1 MLERIAFYS
10 DYEKMWRQAV
20 LYLLLRTVT
29 KKYVNSGAI
38 KVNVYIIT
46 YTSIISGFYLQ
57 IICASPIGI
66 NRWKLAVFSAESRF
80 YSTNSEA

>member
-20 LYLLLRTVT
+20 LYLLQRTVT

-66 NRWKLAVFSAESRF
+66 NRWKLEVFSAESRF

>member
-1 MLERIAFYS
+1 MMERIAFYS

-38 KVNVYIIT
+38 KVNVYFIT
-46 YTSIISGFYLQ
+46 YISIISGFYSQ
-57 IICASPIGI
+57 IICASPIDI
-66 NRWKLAVFSAESRF
+66 NRWKLEVFSAESRF

>member
-66 NRWKLAVFSAESRF
+66 NRWKLEVFSAESRF